1 METSRLEQLF
11 SQPLSLTLKLI
22 HQKLC
27 MDTFRI
33 SAWNENTSITLVTC
47 SSISKYWEYFDF
59 TSLFKTR
66 RFRHSFP
73 SLMVVLFKSYFT
85 SGGEKS
91 RSFPKKGKERMAWK
105 ERDRFEE
112 PLKSVQIGLRS
123 RRRKVI
129 ISLSRATNEK
139 STLLYVS
146 LNSQSLKMSVLWMRV
161 RKKEKRF
168 RFSSFSFPLISLLER
183 ESGVPGILE

>member
-1 METSRLEQLF
+1 MIHHEWCPYPIILSIPFSLSIYLAWWSSIPLSPSLSFDGGETNHMETSRLEQLF

-33 SAWNENTSITLVTC
+33 SAWNENTSITFVSC
-47 SSISKYWEYFDF
+47 SSVSKYWEHFDF

-85 SGGEKS
+85 SGGEIS
-91 RSFPKKGKERMAWK
+91 RSFPKKGERENGMK
-105 ERDRFEE
+105 
-112 PLKSVQIGLRS
+112 
-123 RRRKVI
+123 RKGPFW
-129 ISLSRATNEK
+129 RAT
-139 STLLYVS
+139 
-146 LNSQSLKMSVLWMRV
+146 
-161 RKKEKRF
+161 
-168 RFSSFSFPLISLLER
+168 
-183 ESGVPGILE
+183 